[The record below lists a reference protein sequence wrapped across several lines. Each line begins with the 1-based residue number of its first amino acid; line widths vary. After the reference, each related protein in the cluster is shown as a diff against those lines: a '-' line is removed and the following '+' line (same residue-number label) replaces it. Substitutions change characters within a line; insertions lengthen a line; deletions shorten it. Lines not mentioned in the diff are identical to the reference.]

1 MANNLLLLLEQMLA
15 NMITFIVILVQ
26 YSLSDEY
33 AKPATSAAAGVAT
46 ASASNES
53 IQ

>member
-1 MANNLLLLLEQMLA
+1 MLA
-15 NMITFIVILVQ
+15 NLITFIVILVQ

-46 ASASNES
+46 DTASASACNES